1 MTFPLLHSVA
11 SLKQQLTSIRAAL
24 DSEVLNIRNM
34 VRSVAISCGNEDR
47 SDATLLR
54 VGLELRRGRSHH

>member
-1 MTFPLLHSVA
+1 MTFHLLHSVA
-11 SLKQQLTSIRAAL
+11 SLEQQLTSIRAAL